1 MGSSD
6 THGQFIFNSIR
17 CDSCIYMEMVNA
29 LIYHVKNKVGADINA
44 QNLNSSSLNAKWH
57 RRCSLDTRRLEYLQ
71 INCLLFPL
79 EQMFTFRDEHV
90 PTVLNVQY
98 MLPICSAHDL
108 EAPEFIHFRSCDCSY
123 PCWYHLACTWSG
135 SKPDTK
141 WLMSPTNRLLDSSKP
156 VKT

>member
-29 LIYHVKNKVGADINA
+29 LIYHVKNKVGADINV

-57 RRCSLDTRRLEYLQ
+57 RRCSLDTRRLESLQ

-79 EQMFTFRDEHV
+79 EQMFTFRDENV
-90 PTVLNVQY
+90 PTVLNV
-98 MLPICSAHDL
+98 
-108 EAPEFIHFRSCDCSY
+108 
-123 PCWYHLACTWSG
+123 
-135 SKPDTK
+135 
-141 WLMSPTNRLLDSSKP
+141 
-156 VKT
+156 